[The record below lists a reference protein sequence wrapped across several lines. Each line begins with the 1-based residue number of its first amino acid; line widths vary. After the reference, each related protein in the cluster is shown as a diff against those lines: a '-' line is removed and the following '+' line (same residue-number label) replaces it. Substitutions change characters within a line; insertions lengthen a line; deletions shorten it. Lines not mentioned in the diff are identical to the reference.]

1 MFNAS
6 NLFKDRLKEHLKL
19 LNRYLRYI
27 FNGHFMIALLFIIIT
42 ISIYYQQWLEQMS
55 PAFPAVFVMSVVF
68 GVVASYNPIQSFLKI
83 PDKVFLIV
91 KEEQLQPYFRWS
103 LVYNYVF
110 QLYMVII
117 ASAALGPMFE
127 QVFPQK
133 SLKDYF
139 VLILILLLV
148 KGWNMATN
156 WHMFKVQHTPIR
168 TLDKLIRT
176 ILSIAIFYF
185 LLEGTIFVITI
196 IVLYFAIALNNLF
209 LVKKHASLGWETM
222 IENDQNRLASFY
234 RFVSMFAEVPHLSN
248 RLVKRRLLSK
258 VVHKLVPFMH
268 RETFG
273 FLYRLAFIRSSEYLS
288 MYLRLTVLGGVVIY
302 FIPNMWFKLAFV
314 LLFLY
319 MTSFQMISLFYHYRT
334 NIWIDLYP
342 ITGERRVHSFL
353 SLLSQITIIQSILFA
368 LVFILFAQ
376 PIYILPALGIGLLF
390 NYFFTYIYVKRT
402 LHT

>member
-6 NLFKDRLKEHLKL
+6 DLFKDRLKEHLKL

-27 FNGHFMIALLFIIIT
+27 FNGHFMIAFLFIIIT
-42 ISIYYQQWLEQMS
+42 ISIYYQQWLAQMS
-55 PAFPAVFVMSVVF
+55 PSFPAVFVMAVVF

-91 KEEQLQPYFRWS
+91 KEEQLHPYFRWS
-103 LVYNYVF
+103 LVYNYIF

-117 ASAALGPMFE
+117 ASAAIGPMFE

-148 KGWNMATN
+148 KGWNMTTN
-156 WHMFKVQHTPIR
+156 WYMFKVQHKTIR

-209 LVKKHASLGWETM
+209 LVKRHSGLGWETM

-258 VVHKLVPFMH
+258 VVLKLVPFTH
-268 RETFG
+268 RKTFG

-314 LLFLY
+314 LVFLY

-334 NIWIDLYP
+334 SIWIDLYP

-353 SLLSQITIIQSILFA
+353 GLLSEITIIQSILFA

-376 PIYILPALGIGLLF
+376 PIYIVLALGIGLLF
-390 NYFFTYIYVKRT
+390 NYFFTYLYVKRT